1 MEYIL
6 FNAVIYSLDKSI
18 KHKSMTATKHHEKK
32 STNLWKDGRTIAGK
46 ENKFFILFNTR

>member
-6 FNAVIYSLDKSI
+6 FNAVMYSLDKPI
-18 KHKSMTATKHHEKK
+18 KYKSMTATKHHEKK
-32 STNLWKDGRTIAGK
+32 STNLWKYGRTIVGK